1 MPMRNFFA
9 MMLARLLRAV
19 ALVAV
24 FAATPAAADDIRD
37 AIEEARRA
45 YQANDMTAA
54 KAALDVASQLIAQR
68 SASGLSRFLPAPPTG
83 WTADEAEADASAAAM
98 FGGGLIAKRRY
109 TNGDRDVTVQVLA
122 NSPMITQMAPLFAN
136 AQLLGAMGRV
146 FRVKGKTAVLSR
158 DGNIQVLLGRTLII
172 IEGSGNEQDKRAL
185 LDGLDLP
192 AIESFNG

>member
-1 MPMRNFFA
+1 MTLTR
-9 MMLARLLRAV
+9 MLRG
-19 ALVAV
+19 ALI
-24 FAATPAAADDIRD
+24 AATLTVATPTLADDIRD

-45 YQANDMTAA
+45 YQANDLAAA

-68 SASGLSRFLPAPPTG
+68 SATGLSRFLPAPPRG
-83 WTADEAEADASAAAM
+83 WTAEEAETDASAAAM

-109 TNGDRDVTVQVLA
+109 TNGDRNVTVQVLA
-122 NSPMITQMAPLFAN
+122 NSPMIAQMAPLFAN

-146 FRVKGKTAVLSR
+146 FRIKGKTAVLSR

-172 IEGSGNEQDKRAL
+172 IEGSGNEAEKRAL
-185 LDGLDLP
+185 LDALDLA